1 MNSGDC
7 SIVRRSSGKLSPE
20 SGFLLS
26 KHSGEGHVARLARG
40 SQTRSWDV
48 GVCMS
53 PCSTGRAGVGGW
65 GGGRDGGRVGGSSP
79 RGCRLPEAVPKAVVC
94 SRCNEKP
101 LEGLMQGKYMI

>member
-1 MNSGDC
+1 MNSSDC
-7 SIVRRSSGKLSPE
+7 SIVKRSSGKLSPE

-40 SQTRSWDV
+40 SQAHSWDV

-53 PCSTGRAGVGGW
+53 PCSTGRAG
-65 GGGRDGGRVGGSSP
+65 GGGGKDGDGVGGSSQ
-79 RGCRLPEAVPKAVVC
+79 RSCRLPEAVPKVVVC